1 MRHPGGASS
10 EPQEKTLRAAFQW
23 ETIFALPGITVLR
36 PTLNH
41 LNHHLAR
48 LHIYLG
54 LNGLPIPALYGPSA
68 DEGRMQALVRS
79 TPSFRRWHHW
89 VTVSV
94 TVAEWLR
101 LFACGSVAVKV
112 IV

>member
-1 MRHPGGASS
+1 MAAS
-10 EPQEKTLRAAFQW
+10 QG
-23 ETIFALPGITVLR
+23 ETIFALPCIASLR
-36 PTLNH
+36 PTLNP
-41 LNHHLAR
+41 LNHHRAQR
-48 LHIYLG
+48 HICRW

-68 DEGRMQALVRS
+68 DEGRMQAVVRS

-89 VTVSV
+89 VTVSF